1 MCKKCLKYLK
11 IGFWSAL
18 LGSLAGLFLAKKSGK
33 ELYQDVKETG
43 EKIVEKAGEV
53 AEKLE
58 EKAKETIEEVKE
70 TWKEEE
76 K

>member
-1 MCKKCLKYLK
+1 MCKRFLKYFK
-11 IGFWSAL
+11 VGFWGAL
-18 LGSLAGLFLAKKSGK
+18 LGGLAGLFLAKKSGK
-33 ELYQDVKETG
+33 ELYQDVKKTG
-43 EKIVEKAGEV
+43 EKIAEKAGEV

-70 TWKEEE
+70 TWREEE